1 MWRDVRL
8 IGRDNLLKDEI
19 RPRLRERKGFVLTG
33 QHGIGKSALLEWASD
48 YAPGK
53 VAFISS
59 TWTVKEILKSICI
72 DWDLQVTNDS
82 GESVSQS
89 KWQSTWMD
97 RAVYSCDAS
106 ANWLMIDD
114 IHQATPAILRRIKI
128 MRDRCIIAV
137 AGVPPFRREEL
148 RRILWGLPEIRVKTL
163 SNTAMTR
170 IATLAAPLLQSRT
183 PVAEA
188 VHASRGIPGQL
199 MHALRGEVTPE
210 TAKTA
215 GEEIDISPVL
225 LLGLV
230 AIMVTRYIAV
240 GLESTSLYLL
250 GGLGMSV
257 GLIFRFFLF
266 KGMGK

>member
-8 IGRDNLLKDEI
+8 IGRDNLLKEEI

-33 QHGIGKSALLEWASD
+33 QHGVGKTALIEWSIEHSGGRAAFVSA
-48 YAPGK
+48 
-53 VAFISS
+53 
-59 TWTVKEILKSICI
+59 TWTVKEILSTICREWELEVL
-72 DWDLQVTNDS
+72 DDA
-82 GESVSQS
+82 GEAVAKS
-89 KWQSTWMD
+89 KWQVAQMEQAILGQSG
-97 RAVYSCDAS
+97 
-106 ANWLMIDD
+106 NWLFVDD
-114 IHQATPAILRRIKI
+114 IHQATPAILRRLKI
-128 MRDRCIIAV
+128 YRDRCLIV
-137 AGVPPFRREEL
+137 GAGVPPFKREEL
-148 RRILWGLPEIRVKTL
+148 RRILWGLPEIRVKPL

-183 PVAEA
+183 PVSEA
-188 VHASRGIPGQL
+188 VHAARGIPGQL